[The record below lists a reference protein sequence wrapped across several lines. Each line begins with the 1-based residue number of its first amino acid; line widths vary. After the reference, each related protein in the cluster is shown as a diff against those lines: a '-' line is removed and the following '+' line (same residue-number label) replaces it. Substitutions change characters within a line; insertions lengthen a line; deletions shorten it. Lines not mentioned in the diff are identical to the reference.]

1 MVELVMSRK
10 ILLFVVNEAYFFISH
25 RLELA
30 RRAQAI
36 GYAVH
41 VAAPA
46 DHVWAPADFSV
57 ERLKE
62 EGFVF
67 HPLPI
72 SRRGQN
78 PFAEVKTLISIYRL
92 FRRLKP
98 DLVHLLTIKPI
109 LYGGLAARLAGV
121 PSVVAAITGLG
132 QIDVA
137 TGFFASLRRALV
149 TRIMKISLGH
159 RNLRVVL
166 QNEED
171 QEMLVRNNIVDRSRT
186 NVIGGVGVDLDLY
199 QYAPEPSGD
208 PLVILPARLIW
219 EKGVA
224 EFVEMARNIRQK
236 GVSARF
242 ALVGDIQPS
251 NPRSIPATTLDAWQK
266 EGVIE
271 VWGRKTDMAE
281 VYSRCHV
288 VCLPTIYGE
297 GVPKVLLEA
306 AASGRPVVTTDVGGC
321 KAAVVNGETGFIVPK
336 NNVAALTTSIQELL
350 EQSKLRESFGNAA
363 RIRAEKLFDVRRAT
377 DAAIGIYDLLLP
389 AER

>member
-350 EQSKLRESFGNAA
+350 EQPKLRESFGNAA